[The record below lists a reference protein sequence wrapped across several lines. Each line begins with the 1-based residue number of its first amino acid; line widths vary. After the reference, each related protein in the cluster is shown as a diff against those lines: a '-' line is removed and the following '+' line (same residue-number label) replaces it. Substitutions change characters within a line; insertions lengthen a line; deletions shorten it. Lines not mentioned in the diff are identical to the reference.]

1 MNAVLLLDS
10 NIWSHLVLSDAAKR
24 TAVQQGLAALH
35 AQYPGAAVATSA
47 LCVAEC
53 LVAARRL
60 PDAAERAAAEAAF
73 KRFFDDPNVMVVEV
87 SALLLDRAATL
98 RAQVLRQAALARGQ
112 PAGRDGGK
120 LRLPDAVVAASCL
133 AFDPPAVLVTE
144 NTRDFTLLDAQGQ
157 PQSVAGLVVAC
168 VG

>member
-1 MNAVLLLDS
+1 MSAVLLLDS
-10 NIWSHLVLSDAAKR
+10 NIWSHLVLSNVAKR
-24 TAVQQGLAALH
+24 TAVQQALAALH

-73 KRFFDDPNVMVVEV
+73 QRFFDDPSVIVVDV
-87 SALLLDRAATL
+87 SQPLLDRAATL
-98 RAQVLRQAALARGQ
+98 RAQALRQTALAQGQ
-112 PAGRDGGK
+112 PAGPDGGK
-120 LRLPDAVVAASCL
+120 LRLPDAVVAATCL
-133 AFDPPAVLVTE
+133 EFVPPAVLVTE
-144 NTRDFTLLDAQGQ
+144 NIRDFTLLDAQGQ
-157 PQSVAGLVVAC
+157 PQAVAGLVVER